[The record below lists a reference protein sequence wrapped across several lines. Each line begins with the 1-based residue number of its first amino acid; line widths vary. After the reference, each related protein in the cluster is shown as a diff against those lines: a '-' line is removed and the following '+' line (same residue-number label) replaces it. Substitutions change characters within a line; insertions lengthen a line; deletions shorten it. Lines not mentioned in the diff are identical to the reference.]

1 MNVQVR
7 TRFDD
12 CLDLDQI
19 RARVTV
25 RPQPLIELSG
35 IDPLIAAEFMEES
48 LKNIYVPNKFSLNF
62 IREMLGRAS
71 LHNADLFKSETEYVS
86 RVYNPPEVEKFP
98 VCLTGLAGI
107 GKSQTIAAL
116 RKVCPPAMD
125 FNCSHFQGSIE
136 LISHWYVSAR
146 GKSSGKQLLLDVV
159 LGDLEA
165 GKKTNVAKL
174 LVESRRRAN
183 LYGVSLAMLDETQ
196 HITGSGASKVTDI
209 LLTMAAIG
217 LPVIF
222 VSNYSLV
229 HKLIRRNS
237 EDKQRLLS
245 EPRIMLP
252 DHPES
257 QDWKDYVSECI
268 RVCNGHIQVGIDDL
282 TTELYRSTFGIKRL
296 AVQLLKLAYIECRSA
311 GREFIKLADVNKAYR
326 SSAYTSNSKDVE
338 YLLLQSVQP
347 LTTGI
352 RLDLRCPFDLPGDRN
367 SNVVSFAREDRDNR
381 VNAAIF
387 DSALNEKER
396 LAMKDIGLLPGD
408 VARSNKQSRRPPA
421 PKVSGEEMTKSF
433 FEIVDAL
440 KPATKPNK
448 PR

>member
-35 IDPLIAAEFMEES
+35 IDPLIAAELMEES

-86 RVYNPPEVEKFP
+86 KIYNPPEVEKFP

-107 GKSQTIAAL
+107 GKSQTITAL

-165 GKKTNVAKL
+165 GKKN
-174 LVESRRRAN
+174 ERR
-183 LYGVSLAMLDETQ
+183 E
-196 HITGSGASKVTDI
+196 VT
-209 LLTMAAIG
+209 
-217 LPVIF
+217 
-222 VSNYSLV
+222 
-229 HKLIRRNS
+229 
-237 EDKQRLLS
+237 
-245 EPRIMLP
+245 
-252 DHPES
+252 
-257 QDWKDYVSECI
+257 C
-268 RVCNGHIQVGIDDL
+268 
-282 TTELYRSTFGIKRL
+282 
-296 AVQLLKLAYIECRSA
+296 
-311 GREFIKLADVNKAYR
+311 
-326 SSAYTSNSKDVE
+326 
-338 YLLLQSVQP
+338 
-347 LTTGI
+347 
-352 RLDLRCPFDLPGDRN
+352 
-367 SNVVSFAREDRDNR
+367 
-381 VNAAIF
+381 
-387 DSALNEKER
+387 
-396 LAMKDIGLLPGD
+396 
-408 VARSNKQSRRPPA
+408 
-421 PKVSGEEMTKSF
+421 
-433 FEIVDAL
+433 
-440 KPATKPNK
+440 
-448 PR
+448 